1 MALQLPTICEIVL
14 VYCCFY
20 MLVGH
25 LGLHAVVMV
34 MCVYFVV
41 LLILLIA
48 PVCYRLCFV
57 MIYTSGDCTVAEYTL
72 QFAVTQLA

>member
-1 MALQLPTICEIVL
+1 MGVTMHRTAYPFFVMALQLPTICEIVV

-25 LGLHAVVMV
+25 LELRAVVMV

-48 PVCYRLCFV
+48 PVC
-57 MIYTSGDCTVAEYTL
+57 
-72 QFAVTQLA
+72 